1 MSDTFSAT
9 ILIATRDRADVLGGT
24 LESLSC
30 CISKGG
36 DRVQVIVVDNGSS
49 DHTRPVVETF
59 LTNPSWLYLLESKPG
74 KNAALNRGLSQAR
87 GEMLLFTDDDVCFN
101 EGWVRAFLRAA
112 QNHPDF
118 DFFAG
123 PVVARFPPNA
133 PAWTGCPCFDFG
145 AFSLGETDRP
155 LGPRENAY
163 GASMAVRRSVFADGL
178 RFDETIG
185 PGHGIGKKGSETSFQ
200 IELRRRGYR
209 GFYVADAAVEH
220 RIDSHPIMLT
230 RGYHRRRKYLE
241 GRGYVYMGQS
251 DPGRYQLLGRWPLI
265 PLIEAAQW
273 FGRWLFARSLERRY
287 LAEMQFCFTLGRI
300 AEFYQQA
307 ATTGQR

>member
-1 MSDTFSAT
+1 MSEAFGAT
-9 ILIATRDRADVLGGT
+9 ILVATRDRADVLRGT
-24 LESLSC
+24 LESLFC
-30 CISKGG
+30 CLSTG
-36 DRVQVIVVDNGSS
+36 DERVQVIVVDNGSR
-49 DHTRPVVETF
+49 DHTRTVIESF
-59 LTNPSWLYLLESKPG
+59 LTNPSWLYLLENKPG

-87 GEMLLFTDDDVCFN
+87 GEVVLFTDDDVYVSKR
-101 EGWVRAFLRAA
+101 WVRAFLRAA
-112 QNHPDF
+112 QDLPDF

-133 PAWTGCPCFDFG
+133 PAWTAYPCFDFG
-145 AFSLGETDRP
+145 SLSLGEKDRP

-163 GASMAVRRSVFADGL
+163 GASMAVRHSVLANGL
-178 RFDETIG
+178 RFDESIG

-220 RIDSHPIMLT
+220 RIDSHPVMLT
-230 RGYHRRRKYLE
+230 RSYHRRRKYLE
-241 GRGYVYMGQS
+241 GRGYVHMGQS

-287 LAEMQFCFTLGRI
+287 LAEMQLCFTVGRI

-307 ATTGQR
+307 AAKGQR